1 MLVDVGVEGGFL
13 VRRTGEVVGKAAGR
27 ADPGDFGDVLRA
39 TNGGDVGASTGELG
53 CELEVVLV
61 VVQ

>member
-1 MLVDVGVEGGFL
+1 MLVDVRVERGLL
-13 VRRTGEVVGKAAGR
+13 VRGTREVVGEAAGG
-27 ADPGDFGDVLRA
+27 ANPGDFGNVLG
-39 TNGGDVGASTGELG
+39 TTDGGDVGAGAGELG